1 MKTSL
6 SLRHFLLALAV
17 VAVWGSNFVVIK
29 LALAHMPPLLFATL
43 RFMVV
48 VLPMVL
54 LLPRPA
60 VPWRNL
66 AAYGL
71 LIGVGQFG
79 LLFVAM
85 NGHISPGLASLVIQ
99 VQVFF
104 TIGLALADGRRDPAA
119 RAVAGTG
126 AGRQR
131 LGRDRDPH
139 RRQHH
144 SAGPGGWCCWP
155 RCRGRAAIWSA
166 GLPGGSTW
174 WPTWCGRACLP
185 CHRWRRW
192 PCGRRAGTRWWP
204 VWLQADA
211 GAWAAVAWQAWGNS
225 IFGYAAWGWLLS
237 RYSAATITPMAL
249 LVPLFGMGSA
259 AWWLGESLPA
269 WKLAAAALVMGGL
282 ALNLLWPWWRK
293 RLGAVKTPCAP

>member
-6 SLRHFLLALAV
+6 SLRDFLLALAV

-48 VLPMVL
+48 VAPMVL
-54 LLPRPA
+54 VLPRPA
-60 VPWRNL
+60 VPWGNL

-104 TIGLALADGRRDPAA
+104 TIGLALLMAGETLRRVQWLALALAASGLAVIVTHTDGSTTALGLGLVMLAA
-119 RAVAGTG
+119 LSWAGGNLVSRA
-126 AGRQR
+126 AGRINMVAYVVWSS
-131 LGRDRDPH
+131 LFAVPPLAALALWAEGWDALL
-139 RRQHH
+139 
-144 SAGPGGWCCWP
+144 AG
-155 RCRGRAAIWSA
+155 
-166 GLPGGSTW
+166 
-174 WPTWCGRACLP
+174 
-185 CHRWRRW
+185 
-192 PCGRRAGTRWWP
+192 
-204 VWLQADA
+204 VLQADVA
-211 GAWAAVAWQAWGNS
+211 AWAAVAWQAWGNS

-249 LVPLFGMGSA
+249 LVPLFGMGSS

-293 RLGAVKTPCAP
+293 RLQR